1 MTSQP
6 ERRRSPRLLLDVGL
20 IVRGQLGETE
30 FKEPTFTVSV
40 NAHGAL
46 IFLGAAVKIGQTLFL
61 TNPLTETEIQG
72 HVTRLGPA
80 HSGLRMVGVEFE
92 VPSKEFWGLSSER
105 K

>member
-1 MTSQP
+1 MNSQV
-6 ERRRSPRLLLDVGL
+6 ERRRSPRFVLDVGL
-20 IVRGQLGETE
+20 IVRGQLGEAE

-40 NAHGAL
+40 NAHGGL
-46 IFLGAAVKIGQTLFL
+46 IFLKAEVKVGQTLFL

-92 VPSKEFWGLSSER
+92 VPSKEFWGFPHE
-105 K
+105 